1 MAVEVSR
8 KGHYPSKTACAKAHR
23 ISPSTLT
30 TRLHKAMSPK
40 EPAAL
45 HPKLTMCQRG
55 LILQPS
61 DVLYMLELVLSA
73 RLKASS
79 RKPTVNDDWIKKFID
94 VPVIRATANAQT
106 EDPEMV
112 NDWIRRGAAL
122 QEQRP

>member
-40 EPAAL
+40 ELAAL

-79 RKPTVNDDWIKKFID
+79 RKPTVNDGGS
-94 VPVIRATANAQT
+94 RSSL
-106 EDPEMV
+106 MS
-112 NDWIRRGAAL
+112 L
-122 QEQRP
+122 LSEQPPMRKLKIQRW